1 MDRVREHMLEQ
12 FENAL
17 SGDHAQNVVQFS
29 ADNTQQRTSSALE
42 VGTCVRRS
50 GEREGVLT
58 GRVA

>member
-1 MDRVREHMLEQ
+1 MLEQ